1 MYTISLLLLI
11 LGTGAVAVILS
22 STIFFLK
29 NSQVAGQIGGESETK
44 IKKHDIFKI
53 ILTINGLGK
62 DSGDVIAFVT
72 VNGQSKVKLFDD
84 KMSYLSSIGS
94 SSGGQGFI
102 EYVST
107 FPNTAIK
114 TGEQYKACAL
124 LIRDS
129 NLICQTGN
137 NSPALRPETVDLYI
151 KQGDEATTTTST
163 STTINQALSIAGE
176 KNEQNQ

>member
-1 MYTISLLLLI
+1 MYTLSLLLLI
-11 LGTGAVAVILS
+11 LGTAAVAVMLS
-22 STIFFLK
+22 STLFLLK

-44 IKKHDIFKI
+44 IKKQDIFKI
-53 ILTINGLGK
+53 ILTVNGLGK

-84 KMSYLSSIGS
+84 KKSYLNSISSN
-94 SSGGQGFI
+94 SGGQGFI

-107 FPNTAIK
+107 FPNMTIK

-129 NLICQTGN
+129 NLICQIGN
-137 NSPALRPETVDLYI
+137 NSPALRPEIVDLYI
-151 KQGDEATTTTST
+151 KQGDEATTT
-163 STTINQALSIAGE
+163 INQALSIIEE
-176 KNEQNQ
+176 KNEDDE

>member
-1 MYTISLLLLI
+1 MAIKYYLSLSLLI
-11 LGTGAVAVILS
+11 FGIGAAAVLLS
-22 STIFFLK
+22 SAIYFLK
-29 NSQVAGQIGGESETK
+29 NTQVAGQIGGESETK
-44 IKKHDIFKI
+44 IEKQDIFKI
-53 ILTINGLGK
+53 ILTVNGLGK

-84 KMSYLSSIGS
+84 EKSYLNSRSGNN
-94 SSGGQGFI
+94 GGQGFI

-107 FPNTAIK
+107 FPNMTIK

-137 NSPALRPETVDLYI
+137 NSPALRPEIVDLYI
-151 KQGDEATTTTST
+151 KQGDEATTI
-163 STTINQALSIAGE
+163 INQALSIPEE
-176 KNEQNQ
+176 KNEDDK

>member
-1 MYTISLLLLI
+1 MAIKYYLSLSLLI
-11 LGTGAVAVILS
+11 FGIGAAAVLLS
-22 STIFFLK
+22 SAIYFLK
-29 NSQVAGQIGGESETK
+29 NTQVAGQIGGESETK
-44 IKKHDIFKI
+44 IEKQDIFKI
-53 ILTINGLGK
+53 ILTVNGLGK

-84 KMSYLSSIGS
+84 TYLNSISSN
-94 SSGGQGFI
+94 SGGQGFI

-107 FPNTAIK
+107 FPNMTIK

-137 NSPALRPETVDLYI
+137 NSPALRPEIVDLYI
-151 KQGDEATTTTST
+151 NQGDEAT
-163 STTINQALSIAGE
+163 TTINQALSIIEE
-176 KNEQNQ
+176 KNEDDE

>member
-53 ILTINGLGK
+53 ILTVNGLGN

-84 KMSYLSSIGS
+84 KMSYLNSIGS
-94 SSGGQGFI
+94 SSGGGGQGFI

-107 FPNTAIK
+107 FPNMTIK

-137 NSPALRPETVDLYI
+137 NSPALRPEIVDLYI
-151 KQGDEATTTTST
+151 KQGDEATTSTST
-163 STTINQALSIAGE
+163 STTINQALNS
-176 KNEQNQ
+176 

>member
-1 MYTISLLLLI
+1 MYTLSLLLLI
-11 LGTGAVAVILS
+11 LGTAAVAVILS
-22 STIFFLK
+22 STIFLLK
-29 NSQVAGQIGGESETK
+29 NSQVTGQIGGESETK
-44 IKKHDIFKI
+44 IKKQDIFKI
-53 ILTINGLGK
+53 ILTVNGLGK

-72 VNGQSKVKLFDD
+72 VNGQSKVKLFDEV
-84 KMSYLSSIGS
+84 SYLNSISS

-107 FPNTAIK
+107 FPNMTIK

-137 NSPALRPETVDLYI
+137 NSPALRPEIVDLYI
-151 KQGDEATTTTST
+151 KQGDEATTT
-163 STTINQALSIAGE
+163 INQALSITEE
-176 KNEQNQ
+176 KN

>member
-1 MYTISLLLLI
+1 MYTLSLLLLI
-11 LGTGAVAVILS
+11 LGTVTVAVMLS
-22 STIFFLK
+22 STIFLLK

-44 IKKHDIFKI
+44 IKKQDIFKI
-53 ILTINGLGK
+53 ILTVNGLGK
-62 DSGDVIAFVT
+62 ESGDVIAFVT

-84 KMSYLSSIGS
+84 EKSYLNSRTSN
-94 SSGGQGFI
+94 SGGQGFI

-107 FPNTAIK
+107 FPNRTIE

-137 NSPALRPETVDLYI
+137 NSPALRPEIVDLYI
-151 KQGDEATTTTST
+151 NQGDEATTK
-163 STTINQALSIAGE
+163 INQALSIIEE
-176 KNEQNQ
+176 KNEQGQ

>member
-1 MYTISLLLLI
+1 M
-11 LGTGAVAVILS
+11 
-22 STIFFLK
+22 
-29 NSQVAGQIGGESETK
+29 
-44 IKKHDIFKI
+44 
-53 ILTINGLGK
+53 

-84 KMSYLSSIGS
+84 KTSYLNSISS

-102 EYVST
+102 EYIST
-107 FPNTAIK
+107 FPNMTIK

-137 NSPALRPETVDLYI
+137 NSPALRPEIVDLYI
-151 KQGDEATTTTST
+151 KQGDEATTT
-163 STTINQALSIAGE
+163 INQALSITEE
-176 KNEQNQ
+176 KKNRINNMPIVL

>member
-1 MYTISLLLLI
+1 LAIKYYLSLSLLI
-11 LGTGAVAVILS
+11 FGIGAAAVLLS
-22 STIFFLK
+22 SAIYFLK
-29 NSQVAGQIGGESETK
+29 NTQVAGQIGGQSETK
-44 IKKHDIFKI
+44 IEKQDIFKI
-53 ILTINGLGK
+53 ILTVNGLGK

-84 KMSYLSSIGS
+84 KKSYLNSISSNS
-94 SSGGQGFI
+94 EGQGFI

-107 FPNTAIK
+107 FPNMTIK

-137 NSPALRPETVDLYI
+137 NSPALRPEIVDLYI
-151 KQGDEATTTTST
+151 KQGDEATTI
-163 STTINQALSIAGE
+163 INQALSIPEE
-176 KNEQNQ
+176 KNEDDK

>member
-1 MYTISLLLLI
+1 MYTLSLLLLI
-11 LGTGAVAVILS
+11 LGTAAVAIMLS
-22 STIFFLK
+22 STLFLLK

-44 IKKHDIFKI
+44 TKKQDIFKI
-53 ILTINGLGK
+53 ILTVNGLGK

-84 KMSYLSSIGS
+84 KNSYLNSISS
-94 SSGGQGFI
+94 SSGGFI

-107 FPNTAIK
+107 FPNMTIK

-137 NSPALRPETVDLYI
+137 NSPALRPEIVDLYI
-151 KQGDEATTTTST
+151 KQGDEATTT
-163 STTINQALSIAGE
+163 INQALSIIEE
-176 KNEQNQ
+176 KNEQDQ

>member
-1 MYTISLLLLI
+1 MAIISYLSLSFLI
-11 LGTGAVAVILS
+11 FGIGAAAVLLS
-22 STIFFLK
+22 SAIFFLK
-29 NSQVAGQIGGESETK
+29 NTQVAGQAGVESEIK
-44 IKKHDIFKI
+44 IKKQDSFKI
-53 ILTINGLGK
+53 IMTVNGLTM

-84 KMSYLSSIGS
+84 KKSYLNSISS

-102 EYVST
+102 EYIST
-107 FPNTAIK
+107 FPNMTIK

-137 NSPALRPETVDLYI
+137 NSPALRPEIVDLYI
-151 KQGDEATTTTST
+151 QKGDEATTTIS
-163 STTINQALSIAGE
+163 QALSIPKE
-176 KNEQNQ
+176 KNEDD